1 MSIILRIF
9 SGAHTHTQTHVCEI
23 FAPCGIFGEWRPQIA
38 GGKTRFLCQ
47 LRTMRSTG
55 SLTNLTLPLDEAV
68 EQEVKA
74 NEC

>member
-1 MSIILRIF
+1 ME
-9 SGAHTHTQTHVCEI
+9 HTHTQTPVCGI

-55 SLTNLTLPLDEAV
+55 SLTNLTLPPDEAV